1 MYRGRN
7 YGKQTKIQSLKL
19 SQFFQYG
26 CRVSHFTG
34 CKNSGLRSPARC
46 LHEST
51 ALSDRNIAFRMPELS
66 GPVGIESDK
75 IHTRYL
81 LLVYKLLYFV

>member
-26 CRVSHFTG
+26 CCVSHFTG
-34 CKNSGLRSPARC
+34 CKNSGLRCPVRF
-46 LHEST
+46 LHG
-51 ALSDRNIAFRMPELS
+51 NIALGGRNVILCVPGLS
-66 GPVGIESDK
+66 GPIGIERVK
-75 IHTRYL
+75 
-81 LLVYKLLYFV
+81 